1 MENISEKI
9 NLNFG
14 NITLNGTLVSFDEKL
29 LDNLKLFRNGIDF
42 MLKLYG
48 YEEGQEIKPVEPST
62 TNPEMPIIEYD
73 PIRDSVNRY
82 YKFHGYDNKWI
93 EDNIIPLYGEID
105 LLYMGLYVIAKD
117 EFKYPN
123 LFFEKV
129 TNGLMAPRK
138 IGLDKFWMD
147 LSHEVKNEVKNE
159 SNYAE
164 MLRVAEKKIHEI
176 EDRVE
181 NLFHELKKRCEGYD
195 FVNVSTLS
203 KRLDMF
209 RGDVK
214 LSEAYKKLS
223 YYKKSYESYITS
235 TFPGAKVKN
244 TSNRGGPM
252 YFIKTADLDK
262 LFELITSEP
271 CTVKSFYTMV
281 FGFRTRFIGDDI

>member
-14 NITLNGTLVSFDEKL
+14 NISLNGILVSFDEKL
-29 LDNLKLFRNGIDF
+29 LNDLKIFRNGIDF

-48 YEEGQEIKPVEPST
+48 YEEGQEIKLAEPST
-62 TNPEMPIIEYD
+62 TNPEMTIIEYD
-73 PIRDSVNRY
+73 SIRDNVNVY
-82 YKFHGYDNKWI
+82 KKFHGYDNKWI
-93 EDNIIPLYGEID
+93 EENIIPLYGELD
-105 LLYMGLYVIAKD
+105 LLYMGLYIIAKD

-159 SNYAE
+159 LNYAE

-209 RGDVK
+209 RGNEK

-235 TFPGAKVKN
+235 TFPSAKVKN
-244 TSNRGGPM
+244 TSNRRGPM

-271 CTVKSFYTMV
+271 CTVKSFYTMI
-281 FGFRTRFIGDDI
+281 FGFRTRFTGKNI

>member
-14 NITLNGTLVSFDEKL
+14 NISLNGTLVSFDEKL
-29 LDNLKLFRNGIDF
+29 LTNLKLFRNGIDF

-48 YEEGQEIKPVEPST
+48 YEEGQEIKAVEPT
-62 TNPEMPIIEYD
+62 VTEMPVIEYF
-73 PIRDSVNRY
+73 PSKANLEA
-82 YKFHGYDNKWI
+82 YKFHGYDNAWI
-93 EDNIIPLYGEID
+93 EENIIPLYGEMD

-129 TNGLMAPRK
+129 TNGLMPPRK
-138 IGLDKFWMD
+138 IGLNQFWMD
-147 LSHEVKNEVKNE
+147 LEREVRNEVQNE
-159 SNYAE
+159 LNYAE

-176 EDRVE
+176 EDRIE

-209 RGDVK
+209 RGDVR
-214 LSEAYKKLS
+214 LTEAYKKLS
-223 YYKKSYESYITS
+223 YYKKSYPSYITS

-244 TSNRGGPM
+244 TSNRDNPM

-262 LFELITSEP
+262 LFEIITSEP
-271 CTVKSFYTMV
+271 CTVKSFYSMV
-281 FGFRTRFIGDDI
+281 FGFRTRFIGDGI

>member
-14 NITLNGTLVSFDEKL
+14 NISLNGTLVSFDEKL
-29 LDNLKLFRNGIDF
+29 LNDLKIFRNGIDF

-48 YEEGQEIKPVEPST
+48 YEEGQEIKAVEESSIT
-62 TNPEMPIIEYD
+62 EMPVIDYCPSKSCLET
-73 PIRDSVNRY
+73 

-93 EDNIIPLYGEID
+93 EENIIPLYGEMD

-129 TNGLMAPRK
+129 VNGLMAPRK
-138 IGLDKFWMD
+138 IGLDRFWFD
-147 LSHEVKNEVKNE
+147 LETEVKREVQNE

-209 RGDVK
+209 RGDVR
-214 LSEAYKKLS
+214 LSEAYKQLS
-223 YYKKSYESYITS
+223 YYKKSYPAYITS

-262 LFELITSEP
+262 LFEIIVSEP
-271 CTVKSFYTMV
+271 CTVKTFYTMV
-281 FGFRTRFIGDDI
+281 FGFRTRFIGDGI

>member
-1 MENISEKI
+1 MKNISEKI

-14 NITLNGTLVSFDEKL
+14 NISLNGTLVSFDEKL
-29 LDNLKLFRNGIDF
+29 LTNLKIFRNGIDF

-48 YEEGQEIKPVEPST
+48 YEEGQEIKTVEPST
-62 TNPEMPIIEYD
+62 TNPEMPIIEYH
-73 PIRDSVNRY
+73 PIRDSIEA
-82 YKFHGYDNKWI
+82 YKFHGYDNSWI
-93 EDNIIPLYGEID
+93 KENIIPLYGEAD
-105 LLYMGLYVIAKD
+105 LLYMGLYVIAKN

-129 TNGLMAPRK
+129 VNGLMTPRK
-138 IGLDKFWMD
+138 IGLDRFWFD
-147 LSHEVKNEVKNE
+147 LETEVKREVQNE

-176 EDRVE
+176 EDKVE

-209 RGDVK
+209 RGDVR
-214 LSEAYKKLS
+214 LSEAYKQLS
-223 YYKKSYESYITS
+223 YYKKSYPAYITS

-262 LFELITSEP
+262 LFEIITSEP

-281 FGFRTRFIGDDI
+281 FGFRTRFIGDGI